1 MTNVDVDALDR
12 INRLSWIGGV
22 STATLDAS
30 TEYMYVRWQATK
42 TGNVSK
48 IFCRSTGV
56 TASPAYRVGLQG
68 VSAGLPSGTW
78 LGATANGY
86 GVITPSSAGYH
97 EITLTESVA
106 VTKGEMYF
114 VVIAYDSGTIGA
126 SNRTIWAQYVSSSSV
141 NMPTTGSFTGSHA
154 SVASWPAIA
163 VGYDDGSYAV
173 NNAPFSNT
181 NQSWSSSSSPKW
193 RGTKFVAPC
202 TFKAD
207 RVLLNMRGNA
217 GGDFK
222 ILIVKGAASTAD
234 HEVTIDVDA
243 IMNAA
248 ANRCVFE
255 LGTNYQFDE
264 GETYRIFI
272 EPTTTTAINTLNRYD
287 FYNASFRQLVAGIY
301 SFCTATALGTNSDF
315 DAAFVPLQPLVSEI
329 VVPAGSG
336 GGRIGFGSFG

>member
-1 MTNVDVDALDR
+1 MANFDVDALDR

-42 TGNVSK
+42 SGNVSK
-48 IFCRSTGV
+48 IFCRSTTV
-56 TASPAYRVGLQG
+56 TSSPAYRVGLQG
-68 VSAGLPSGTW
+68 IASGVPSGTW
-78 LGATANGY
+78 LGATNNGY
-86 GVITPSSAGYH
+86 GVVTPSSAGYH
-97 EITLTESVA
+97 EITFTEPVA
-106 VTKGEMYF
+106 VTKGQQHY

-126 SNRTIWAQYVSSSSV
+126 SNRTIWAQYVSSTSI
-141 NMPTTGSFTGSHA
+141 NMPSTGAFTGSHA
-154 SVASWPAIA
+154 SVAAWPAIA

-202 TFKAD
+202 TFTSD
-207 RVLLNMRGNA
+207 RVLMNMRGNA

-222 ILIVKGAASTAD
+222 ILIVKGAATSAD

-243 IMNAA
+243 IMYAA

-255 LGTNYQFDE
+255 LGTVYQFDE

-272 EPTTTTAINTLNRYD
+272 EPTSTTAINTLQRYD
-287 FYNASFRQLVAGIY
+287 FYNASFRQLVSGIY
-301 SFCTATALGTNSDF
+301 SLSTATALGTNSDF

-329 VVPAGSG
+329 VVPAASG
-336 GGRIGFGSFG
+336 GGRVGFASFG